1 MLVVETYGGHD
12 INDATNYKAG
22 FTPGDVWGLPDV
34 SVNSIPRTGAWPIL
48 GNISRGPVT
57 ITLFVKIVPSAP
69 ATIRTLRAQ
78 LLRWFDPEDNAVNKL
93 VITDDGTE
101 RPRYVNVIC
110 KSCSPYQIK
119 GTASSVGFKVSLVV
133 SGDVR
138 WRLTSDI
145 TTTWEITATGQTKVV
160 PNAGEDD
167 AYPVYNIMPTAP
179 KAAGYTYRQWF
190 PIKWR
195 SENAGYKYP
204 IKAIRDTDA
213 LVGAGKM
220 QADGDDLRILSDGVE
235 IDRWISDINTATT
248 DIWFN
253 LDFARAPTL
262 VLKTAIAGAGT
273 PDSIEFTDEIEVSLL
288 PDRGIIMIGTEAFVY
303 TGRSLIDASVTG
315 ITREAKG
322 TTIAAHNA
330 ADSCFWIQHDVY
342 MVYGNA
348 AAVAPVVN
356 DANMPC
362 FELDTSTNTSW
373 VYETFGKFGTSYA
386 GGWQGTDSINL
397 GVHTGVVGSE
407 ATGVG
412 RYTATERTLVAAA
425 DKFTVMGAWKN
436 AVSSS
441 GIYFSVYWQLYN
453 PCGIINAAWTNGK
466 KRAVDITKF
475 NCYVAYHLRNSA
487 SKTHQ
492 YDIPAPTVADAWEA
506 WTKAAAAAWGEA
518 DILELALLINNSDVE
533 IGDVTVTLSASDSP
547 AITYGA
553 EQGNYELDCTLTNNT
568 TGEAL
573 YINFVM
579 DEDTIL
585 KIDTYN
591 QVITW
596 LKDNSRQY
604 QAITPSSNRT
614 QMLKLLPGNNTL
626 QFDDVGTDTVTITA
640 VVTSRYY

>member
-34 SVNSIPRTGAWPIL
+34 TVNSIPRTGAWPIL
-48 GNISRGPVT
+48 GNVSRGPVT

-101 RPRYVNVIC
+101 RPRYVDVIC

-138 WRLTSDI
+138 WRLTSDV
-145 TTTWEITATGQTKVV
+145 TTTWLITATGQTKVV

-195 SENAGYKYP
+195 SPNSGYRYP

-213 LVGAGKM
+213 LIGAAKM

-235 IDRWISDINTATT
+235 IARWISDINTATT
-248 DIWFN
+248 DIWFC

-262 VLKTAIAGAGT
+262 ALKTAIAGAGSI
-273 PDSIEFTDEIEVSLL
+273 DSIEFTDEVEVSLL

-322 TTIAAHNA
+322 TTIAAHNI
-330 ADSCFWIQHDVY
+330 ADPCYWIQHDVY
-342 MVYGNA
+342 MAYGNA

-356 DANMPC
+356 DNYMPC
-362 FELDTSTNTSW
+362 FELDLSTNTSW
-373 VYETFGKFGTSYA
+373 VYETFGKFGAFYA
-386 GGWQGTDSINL
+386 GGWYGTSNIML
-397 GVHTGVVGSE
+397 VG
-407 ATGVG
+407 GIG
-412 RYTATERTLVAAA
+412 RYVTTERAEEVRG
-425 DKFTVMGAWKN
+425 DKYPVMGIWKDYDVN
-436 AVSSS
+436 TGA
-441 GIYFSVYWQLYN
+441 YWMAKWMLTN

-466 KRAVDITKF
+466 KRAEDITRF
-475 NCYVAYHLRNSA
+475 RCYCRYQIRNEA
-487 SKTHQ
+487 GWREQ
-492 YDIPAPTVADAWEA
+492 YVIPAPTVANVWEA
-506 WTKAAAAAWGEA
+506 WSKAAAAAWSEA
-518 DILELALLINNSDVE
+518 DEIELGLVGGYDSDVE
-533 IGDVTVTLSASDSP
+533 IGDVTVTLSATDTP
-547 AITYGA
+547 EITYGA

-579 DEDTIL
+579 DEDTVL

-604 QAITPSSNRT
+604 QSIAFSTNRT

>member
-1 MLVVETYGGHD
+1 
-12 INDATNYKAG
+12 
-22 FTPGDVWGLPDV
+22 
-34 SVNSIPRTGAWPIL
+34 
-48 GNISRGPVT
+48 
-57 ITLFVKIVPSAP
+57 LFVKIVPSAP

-101 RPRYVNVIC
+101 RPRYVDVIC

-138 WRLTSDI
+138 WRLTSDV

-195 SENAGYKYP
+195 SPNSGYRYP

-213 LVGAGKM
+213 LIGAAKM

-235 IDRWISDINTATT
+235 IARWISDINTATT
-248 DIWFN
+248 DIWFC

-262 VLKTAIAGAGT
+262 ALKTAIAGAGSI
-273 PDSIEFTDEIEVSLL
+273 DSIEFTDEVEVSLL

-322 TTIAAHNA
+322 TTIAAHNI
-330 ADSCFWIQHDVY
+330 ADPCYWIQHDVY
-342 MVYGNA
+342 MAYGNA

-356 DANMPC
+356 DNYMPC
-362 FELDTSTNTSW
+362 FELDLSTNTSW
-373 VYETFGKFGTSYA
+373 VYETFGKFGAFYA
-386 GGWQGTDSINL
+386 GGWYGTSNIML
-397 GVHTGVVGSE
+397 VG
-407 ATGVG
+407 GIG
-412 RYTATERTLVAAA
+412 RYVTTERAEEVRG
-425 DKFTVMGAWKN
+425 DKYPVMGIWKDYDVN
-436 AVSSS
+436 TGA
-441 GIYFSVYWQLYN
+441 YWMAKWMLTN

-466 KRAVDITKF
+466 KRAEDITRF
-475 NCYVAYHLRNSA
+475 RCYCRYQIRNEA
-487 SKTHQ
+487 GWREQ
-492 YDIPAPTVADAWEA
+492 YVIPAPTVANVWEA
-506 WTKAAAAAWGEA
+506 WSKAAAAAWSEA
-518 DILELALLINNSDVE
+518 DEIELGLVGGYDSDVE
-533 IGDVTVTLSASDSP
+533 IGDVTVTLSATDTP
-547 AITYGA
+547 EITYGA

-579 DEDTIL
+579 DEDTVL

-604 QAITPSSNRT
+604 QSIAFSTNRT